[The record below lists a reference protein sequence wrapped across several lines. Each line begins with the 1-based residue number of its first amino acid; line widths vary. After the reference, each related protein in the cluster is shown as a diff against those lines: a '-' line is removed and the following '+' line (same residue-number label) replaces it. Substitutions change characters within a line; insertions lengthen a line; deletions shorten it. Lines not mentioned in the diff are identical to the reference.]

1 MMLQF
6 DRVELDSESDALRH
20 HVRDFIADN
29 KDHLPQPNSDFVT
42 GHDAEFSR
50 KLGSKGW
57 IGMTWP
63 AQYGGGEKS
72 NFARLVVTE
81 ELLAAGAPVSAHWIA
96 DRQSGP
102 LLLRFG
108 SEQQRQQYLPGIASG
123 ESYFSIGMSEPDTGS
138 DLASVRTTATAE
150 GDAYRINGT
159 KIWTTDAHR
168 NHYMICLVRTEAAT
182 ENRHAGLSQIIV
194 DLKNDGAQVRPIANM
209 AGGEDFNEVV
219 FDNVLVPKDRVVGEP
234 GNGWAQVTS
243 ELAYER
249 SGPERF
255 LSAYRVFVE
264 LVRICGGE
272 PTPEQSAAIG
282 RIASHFMT
290 LRRMS
295 ISVAGMLEQGK
306 DVVVE
311 AALVKELGNNFEKL
325 LPEIART
332 VAPDLSLENPDA
344 QRLFRQTFEETMLL
358 SPSFTLRGGT
368 REILRGVIARGLG
381 LR

>member
-20 HVRDFIADN
+20 HVREFIADN

-50 KLGSKGW
+50 KLGAKGW

-63 AQYGGGEKS
+63 AQYGGGENS

-108 SEQQRQQYLPGIASG
+108 TEQQRQQYLPGIASG

-168 NHYMICLVRTEAAT
+168 NHYMICLVRTEPAT